1 MLWKIY
7 RRVIQASQKN
17 YQQFESGKLVE
28 RKLNIQYTGIHFLIS
43 ALSAASLAY
52 ASVFMLGKGL
62 ESSMIGVIL
71 AVSSLL
77 SIVIQTG
84 YANYVDRHPL
94 LSLQGI
100 MIMTNLLVI
109 VLSIVL
115 YFAQSEGLIIL
126 AVILTY
132 SFLRTNQAMSNSLAF
147 IYRKFGV
154 HINYGFARAMGSLSY
169 AVITVVIG
177 QIIARTDSNQLPLF
191 YILFSF
197 LLVLAVYSYQ
207 LETDYQVSYQSGQ
220 RHQRKDK
227 KKEKDSLTFREFI
240 PRYRK
245 FVNLVGGV
253 ILLFFTH
260 SLVSLFLIQIITP
273 VGGNSASM
281 GIAIFIAAAIEVPV
295 MMNFER
301 LLDYKPVEYWLKI
314 SAVFFVIKNIVI
326 YFAPNM
332 QVVYFSQTLQ
342 MGAYALAYPALVH
355 YVDKVIDLEDLVK
368 GQSLIVT
375 GMSIG
380 AVLSSFL
387 GGFMIDYLEVSL
399 TLFIGIFV
407 TIFGAYLVFRSVE
420 ETV

>member
-1 MLWKIY
+1 M
-7 RRVIQASQKN
+7 
-17 YQQFESGKLVE
+17 E
-28 RKLNIQYTGIHFLIS
+28 RKLNIQYTGIHFLMS

-62 ESSMIGVIL
+62 DSSAIGVIL
-71 AVSSLL
+71 ASSSLL

-84 YANYVDRHPL
+84 FANYVDQQPGAT
-94 LSLQGI
+94 LQGI
-100 MIMTNLLVI
+100 MIRTNLLVI
-109 VLSIVL
+109 LLSIIL
-115 YFAQSEGLIIL
+115 YFTQSKLLIGLF
-126 AVILTY
+126 VVLTY

-147 IYRKFGV
+147 IYRKYGI
-154 HINYGFARAMGSLSY
+154 HINYGFARSMGSLSY
-169 AVITVVIG
+169 AVITVIIG
-177 QIIARTDSNQLPLF
+177 QIIAITNSDQLPLF

-197 LLVLAVYSYQ
+197 LLVLAVYFYKI
-207 LETDYQVSYQSGQ
+207 ETDYGVNYQSSQ
-220 RHQRKDK
+220 MHKAKSK
-227 KKEKDSLTFREFI
+227 KKAKNSLTFREFL

-260 SLVSLFLIQIITP
+260 SLLTLFLIQIISP

-281 GIAIFIAAAIEVPV
+281 GIAVFIAAAIEVPV

-301 LLDYKPVEYWLKI
+301 LLDYKPVEFWLKI
-314 SAVFFVIKNIVI
+314 SAVFFVLKNIVT

-332 QVVYFSQTLQ
+332 GVIYFAQTLQ
-342 MGAYALAYPALVH
+342 MGAYAVEYPALVH
-355 YVDKVIDLEDLVK
+355 YVDKVIATEDLVK

-375 GMSIG
+375 GMSIA

-387 GGFMIDYLEVSL
+387 GGFMIDYLGVRL

-407 TIFGAYLVFRSVE
+407 TIIGAYLVFQYVE
-420 ETV
+420 ETE

>member
-1 MLWKIY
+1 M
-7 RRVIQASQKN
+7 
-17 YQQFESGKLVE
+17 E

-62 ESSMIGVIL
+62 DSSAIGVIL
-71 AVSSLL
+71 ASSSLL
-77 SIVIQTG
+77 SIVLQTG
-84 YANYVDRHPL
+84 FANYVDQQPEATI
-94 LSLQGI
+94 QGI

-109 VLSIVL
+109 SLSVVL
-115 YFAQSEGLIIL
+115 YFTQSKLLVGLFVVL
-126 AVILTY
+126 AY

-147 IYRKFGV
+147 IYRDYGI
-154 HINYGFARAMGSLSY
+154 HINYGFARSMGSLSY
-169 AVITVVIG
+169 AVITVIIG
-177 QIIARTDSNQLPLF
+177 QIIAITNSNQLPLF

-197 LLVLAVYSYQ
+197 LLVLAVYFYKIDS
-207 LETDYQVSYQSGQ
+207 DYEVNYQSSQ
-220 RHQRKDK
+220 MYHRKSK
-227 KKEKDSLTFREFI
+227 KRAEASLTFREFL

-260 SLVSLFLIQIITP
+260 SLLSLFLIQIISP

-281 GIAIFIAAAIEVPV
+281 GIAVFIAAAIEVPV

-301 LLDYKPVEYWLKI
+301 LLDYKPVEFWLKL
-314 SAVFFVIKNIVI
+314 SAIFFVLKNIVT

-332 QVVYFSQTLQ
+332 GVIYFAQTLQ
-342 MGAYALAYPALVH
+342 MGGYAVAYPALVH
-355 YVDKVIDLEDLVK
+355 YVDRVIAKEDLVK

-375 GMSIG
+375 GMSIA

-387 GGFMIDYLEVSL
+387 GGFMIDYLGVNL

-407 TIFGAYLVFRSVE
+407 TILGAYLVFQYVE
-420 ETV
+420 RTE